1 MVPANSSVTA
11 CFFYYFLMRMSSVF
25 SPSSSHRVNK
35 CGWSCLVFLMLLHKQ
50 FVSLPL
56 VTSSHARVVLG
67 CCITKARAIMQCP
80 YAMHVS
86 ARWRD
91 TCHSQIW
98 DESVQTERE
107 RGKKKNQYAHP
118 LHRYNLDQLQAC
130 SEMKMN

>member
-1 MVPANSSVTA
+1 MVPANSFVTA
-11 CFFYYFLMRMSSVF
+11 CFFYFLMRMSSVF

-107 RGKKKNQYAHP
+107 RGKKKKISMHIP
-118 LHRYNLDQLQAC
+118 STGIIWISCKHVVT
-130 SEMKMN
+130 

>member
-11 CFFYYFLMRMSSVF
+11 CFLYYFLMRMSSVF

-107 RGKKKNQYAHP
+107 RGKKKKISMHIP
-118 LHRYNLDQLQAC
+118 STGIIWISCKHVVT
-130 SEMKMN
+130 

>member
-107 RGKKKNQYAHP
+107 RGKKKISMHIP
-118 LHRYNLDQLQAC
+118 STGIIWISCKHVVT
-130 SEMKMN
+130 

>member
-107 RGKKKNQYAHP
+107 RGKKKKSVCTSPPQV
-118 LHRYNLDQLQAC
+118 
-130 SEMKMN
+130 